1 MAFTIKK
8 IGQNAII
15 LLILFVIFVMKDSY
29 LTYHRELLLKICEP
43 KNLRPYC
50 QQQSLLFPANLL
62 DFIKDDDLCMVVDDV
77 VNNLDLSCLYVNIAS
92 EGNMAYHP
100 KMMLKVLFYAY
111 TSGIFSSRKIAK
123 ALGKNI
129 AFIYL
134 AAWQRPDFRTINNFR
149 KNNLKQIEDLF
160 VQIVH
165 LCQQLKMV
173 KLGHISI
180 DGSKFK
186 ANAADRKTYDRQ
198 RIEREMKRILD
209 KADKQDQHED
219 ALYGRD
225 KTGDELPEH
234 IRDRDQR
241 IEKLKQIQQQLD
253 KGGKKKLNATDAD
266 AVFMKTT
273 AGIKTSY
280 NAQASVDEDVQ
291 VIVAADVTNEP
302 NDKEQLVPMIEQTEQ
317 NTDACIDTLSA
328 DCGYSTANN
337 LQKLE
342 SSNIDAYIPD
352 DTYQS
357 RSRGKQVSPF
367 DKDNFIYDHST
378 DVFTCPEGKVVKFWH
393 TRRYENGDYRVYR
406 CLECTGCPHFGQCT
420 KSKKGRSIWRRVVDE
435 NIKAMRSKLDS
446 ESGKAIYAK
455 RKHIVEPVF
464 GHIKAVIGFTG
475 FHLRGLEKVKAE
487 FKIVAIAHNLK
498 KISKYAYK
506 KGVGLTPRL
515 VQA

>member
-1 MAFTIKK
+1 
-8 IGQNAII
+8 
-15 LLILFVIFVMKDSY
+15 MKVF
-29 LTYHRELLLKICEP
+29 EP
-43 KNLRPYC
+43 KNLRAYC
-50 QQQSLLFPANLL
+50 QNQSLLFPANLL
-62 DFIKDDDLCMVVDDV
+62 DFIKNDDLCMVVD
-77 VNNLDLSCLYVNIAS
+77 LSCLYHKVSS

-111 TSGIFSSRKIAK
+111 ASGIFSSRNIAK
-123 ALGKNI
+123 ALGENVT
-129 AFIYL
+129 FIYL

-149 KNNLKQIEDLF
+149 KNNLEEIEDLF

-180 DGSKFK
+180 DSSKFK
-186 ANAADRKTYDRQ
+186 ANAADRKTYDRK

-209 KADKQDQHED
+209 KAEKKDQQED
-219 ALYGRD
+219 ALYGCD
-225 KTGDELPEH
+225 KTGDELPQQ
-234 IRDRDQR
+234 IRDREQR
-241 IEKLKQIQQQLD
+241 IEQLKQIQQQLD
-253 KGGKKKLNATDAD
+253 DQDKEKLNATDAD

-273 AGIKTSY
+273 GGIKTSY

-302 NDKEQLVPMIEQTEQ
+302 NDKEQLLPMIEQTEQ
-317 NTDACIDTLSA
+317 NTDACIDIVTA

-337 LQKLE
+337 LEKLE
-342 SSNIDAYIPD
+342 SLNIDAYIPD

-357 RSRGKQVSPF
+357 RSRGKEVSPF
-367 DKDNFIYDHST
+367 DKDNFIYDQTT
-378 DVFTCPEGKVVKFWH
+378 DVFTCPEGKIVKFWH
-393 TRRYENGDYRVYR
+393 TRHYENGDYRVYR
-406 CLECTGCPHFGQCT
+406 CVECSSCQHFGQCT
-420 KSKKGRSIWRRVVDE
+420 KSKTGRSIWRRLVDK
-435 NIKAMRSKLDS
+435 NIKQMRSKLDS

-475 FHLRGLEKVKAE
+475 FHLRGLKKVKAE
-487 FKIVAIAHNLK
+487 FKLVAIAHNLK

-506 KGVGLTPRL
+506 KGIGLTPRL
-515 VQA
+515 VEA